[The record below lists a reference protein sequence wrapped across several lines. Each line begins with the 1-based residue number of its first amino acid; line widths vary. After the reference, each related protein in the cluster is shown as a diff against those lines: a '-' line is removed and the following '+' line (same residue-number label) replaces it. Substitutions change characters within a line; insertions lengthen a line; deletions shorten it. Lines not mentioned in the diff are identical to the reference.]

1 MVIAK
6 YISKTISPISY
17 MNIVK
22 ATKVSYEITEE
33 AMNEIASMKSDAYKV
48 QRFIL
53 YKDWGNFELVVD
65 NIDNGRVIIGGLLD
79 GKYILNYYEVEKG
92 INELLTLLNQ

>member
-33 AMNEIASMKSDAYKV
+33 AMNEIASMKSDTYEI

-53 YKDWGNFELVVD
+53 YKDWGSFELVVD
-65 NIDNGRVIIGGLLD
+65 NIDNGRVVIGGLLD

-92 INELLTLLNQ
+92 MNELLTLLSE